1 MTKINVPYHGIKI
14 ASYYVSK
21 NKSTTESSFCMLLNI
36 IKIENLID
44 ESRKGDVTISNF

>member
-14 ASYYVSK
+14 ASYYASK

-36 IKIENLID
+36 IKIENLIN
-44 ESRKGDVTISNF
+44 ESRYQNFDN

>member
-36 IKIENLID
+36 IKIENLMN
-44 ESRKGDVTISNF
+44 ESRN